1 MLITLPDQRVKTTH
15 TTISSFSKSSVY
27 TGPQILPFAI
37 LIVVS
42 LYISTQIY
50 CNTPLKFALKNAMHP
65 SPWSSHELSS

>member
-1 MLITLPDQRVKTTH
+1 MLVTLQDQRVKTPH

-42 LYISTQIY
+42 LYIYPGLLRHTIEICTKERHASLT
-50 CNTPLKFALKNAMHP
+50 LVF
-65 SPWSSHELSS
+65 S